1 MNKELM
7 NIFVPAV
14 LFLLFTPGL
23 LFTLPSTKNSL
34 IEKALTHVVL
44 FIAVY
49 ATLRQLFK
57 QYY

>member
-7 NIFVPAV
+7 NILVPAV
-14 LFLLFTPGL
+14 LFVLLTPGL

-34 IEKALTHVVL
+34 VEKTLTHVVV
-44 FIAVY
+44 FIAIY
-49 ATLRQLFK
+49 ATLRQVFK